1 MNPKPFTN
9 GITSATLVYRQ
20 PLIKA
25 RTAVKWKKKFF
36 RKLLAQPPSIE
47 QHLSDTP
54 TALIDEI
61 DKVDFEF
68 EALLLEL
75 LSEFQITIPE
85 LGTIKARHIPH
96 VFLTSNASRE
106 LSEAL
111 KRRCLYLYL
120 NFPSREMEE
129 QILLLKVPDLSQQ
142 LAEKVASVM
151 RRIRGV
157 EMKKLP
163 SIAESIDWA
172 ASLVWLGK
180 DDVDVDTLLQTIN
193 TLVKHQEDLEKLER
207 MLYSRQDLEF
217 R

>member
-1 MNPKPFTN
+1 
-9 GITSATLVYRQ
+9 
-20 PLIKA
+20 
-25 RTAVKWKKKFF
+25 
-36 RKLLAQPPSIE
+36 
-47 QHLSDTP
+47 
-54 TALIDEI
+54 
-61 DKVDFEF
+61 
-68 EALLLEL
+68 
-75 LSEFQITIPE
+75 
-85 LGTIKARHIPH
+85 
-96 VFLTSNASRE
+96 
-106 LSEAL
+106 
-111 KRRCLYLYL
+111 
-120 NFPSREMEE
+120 
-129 QILLLKVPDLSQQ
+129 VPDLSQQ

-157 EMKKLP
+157 EMRKLP